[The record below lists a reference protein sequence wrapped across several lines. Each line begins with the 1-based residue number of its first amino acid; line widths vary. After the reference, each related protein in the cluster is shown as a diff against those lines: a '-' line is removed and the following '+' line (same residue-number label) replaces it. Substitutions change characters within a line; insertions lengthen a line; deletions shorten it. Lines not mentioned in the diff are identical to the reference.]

1 MIRLAT
7 PDDLEAIRL
16 IASITWKEAY
26 KDLIP
31 LDIINR
37 FIEDAY
43 SPTVLERRIETTKF
57 MVAVQDDYIVGFAN
71 YEIRD
76 NDLYIVALYVLPTHQ
91 RAGVG
96 SELLSFIEAS
106 VPDTIDQAYVDVE
119 NGNVSAETFYKK
131 YGFVQ
136 KICIPD
142 TLYGYPLKTLR
153 MVYEVKR

>member
-1 MIRLAT
+1 
-7 PDDLEAIRL
+7 
-16 IASITWKEAY
+16 
-26 KDLIP
+26 
-31 LDIINR
+31 
-37 FIEDAY
+37 
-43 SPTVLERRIETTKF
+43 
-57 MVAVQDDYIVGFAN
+57 MVAVQDDYIVGFGN

-96 SELLSFIEAS
+96 SELLSYIEKN
-106 VPDTIDQAYVDVE
+106 VPDSINQAYVDVE
-119 NGNVSAETFYKK
+119 NGNVSAESFYKK

>member
-31 LDIINR
+31 LDINR

-43 SPTVLERRIETTKF
+43 SPTVLERRIETTKLV
-57 MVAVQDDYIVGFAN
+57 VAVQDDYIVGFGN

-76 NDLYIVALYVLPTHQ
+76 NDLYIVALYVLPHINVRVQ
-91 RAGVG
+91 DRNYFHILRRMFH
-96 SELLSFIEAS
+96 SIN
-106 VPDTIDQAYVDVE
+106 QAYVDVE
-119 NGNVSAETFYKK
+119 NGNVSAESFYKK

-136 KICIPD
+136 KYVFGYTVRLP
-142 TLYGYPLKTLR
+142 TQNFTYGL
-153 MVYEVKR
+153 